1 MQLENRFLRL
11 LAGPLIVV
19 AAMLGLGV
27 AQVEAKRM
35 PGYNPPPLRPATMQA
50 ASAGSIVMLT
60 FTAPRGSSDLFV
72 AGLPCGSLNLPWVS
86 VELTSLANSAVPPIV
101 VDLDAPC
108 QKFAAQSIT
117 LRPKRPFTVALDLA
131 EWAARKL
138 PTTVLAGRYQAKV
151 TWNFATMLGYHAHH
165 PRMQD
170 TSFTAAT
177 AVATVPVVFAS
188 SSTADCRKTNNYGDV
203 ALLLM
208 QRDPVG
214 QPGVVSVGI
223 FNSGTTTLCVES
235 HIATHEMQDDRLE
248 VTVATRGKP
257 RTAVVVRFTDNRDR
271 STPVIAALSPGATV
285 WHDLDVVAWAARTV
299 NGSRKLP
306 AAPLT
311 ITATYDSTGQD
322 GVWAGTRQATLAFGP
337 P

>member
-1 MQLENRFLRL
+1 MQLENRFLGL
-11 LAGPLIVV
+11 LLGPLIVV
-19 AAMLGLGV
+19 SAMLGLGV
-27 AQVEAKRM
+27 SQVEAKRM

-50 ASAGSIVMLT
+50 ASAGSIVTLT
-60 FTAPRGSSDLFV
+60 FTAPRGTSDLFV
-72 AGLPCGSLNLPWVS
+72 AGLPCGSLNLPWVA
-86 VELTSLANSAVPPIV
+86 VELTSLEDSAAPPIV
-101 VDLDAPC
+101 FDLDAPC
-108 QKFAAQSIT
+108 QKFAVQSIA

-151 TWNFATMLGYHAHH
+151 SWNFPMMLGYHAHH

-170 TSFTAAT
+170 VSFTAAI
-177 AVATVPVVFAS
+177 ALATVPVVFAS
-188 SSTADCRKTNNYGDV
+188 SSKTDCRTTSNKGDV
-203 ALLLM
+203 QLLLM

-214 QPGVVSVGI
+214 QPNVISVGL

-248 VTVATRGKP
+248 LSVATRGKP
-257 RTAVVVRFTDNRDR
+257 RTAVIVRFSDDRDKSAR
-271 STPVIAALSPGATV
+271 VVAPLAPGATV
-285 WHDLDVVAWAARTV
+285 WHDLDLVAWAARSV

-306 AAPLT
+306 ATPRT